1 MMCGF
6 LNYEWKDFISINDY
20 GVTQG
25 LGWTL
30 EKIWALK
37 TVDSSGLGEIKWVG
51 MAEMGWETI
60 WDWMRKDERR
70 SNTRENIGWDGMG
83 GEKGDG
89 TK

>member
-1 MMCGF
+1 MDGQQEMQ
-6 LNYEWKDFISINDY
+6 YDRM
-20 GVTQG
+20 
-25 LGWTL
+25 GWHWMRT
-30 EKIWALK
+30 EITW
-37 TVDSSGLGEIKWVG
+37 LGEIKWVG

-70 SNTRENIGWDGMG
+70 SNTRENIGWDGIG